1 MVATEQ
7 LAPTVGVSVAC
18 RALGVPR
25 STLYRRRRRGHESP
39 RAGAR
44 HAARRSPRALS
55 AHERE
60 AVLQQLHATR
70 FADRSPAEVWAT
82 LLDEGK
88 YLCSERT
95 MYRILAE
102 QDEVRERR
110 NQLRH
115 PSYAK
120 PQLLATRPNEVWS
133 WDITKLLG
141 PVKWSYFYLY
151 VILDIFSRYVVGW
164 MVAER
169 ESALLAKKLIAAACD
184 KQDIE
189 PGQLTVHAD
198 RGSAMR
204 SKLVVHLLA
213 ELGITRTH
221 TRPYT
226 STDNPFSE
234 SHFKTMKYWPEFPD
248 RFGSAQHAEGFGC
261 IFFPWYNTEHRHS
274 GIGYMTP
281 EAVHYGDADRIQQHR
296 RHVLADAFAVHPER
310 FVRGCAAPPRLPAAV
325 WINPPKPGGPIE

>member
-1 MVATEQ
+1 MAATEQ
-7 LAPTVGVSVAC
+7 LSPTVGVSVAC

-39 RAGAR
+39 GARAR

-55 AHERE
+55 AQERE
-60 AVLQQLHATR
+60 AVLEQLHSER

-82 LLDEGK
+82 LLDEGT
-88 YLCSERT
+88 YLCSPRT

-102 QDEVRERR
+102 ADEVRERR
-110 NQLRH
+110 AQLRH
-115 PSYAK
+115 PNYAK

-141 PVKWSYFYLY
+141 PVTWSYFYLY

-169 ESALLAKKLIAAACD
+169 ESALLAKKLIAATCD
-184 KQDIE
+184 KQGIE

-198 RGSAMR
+198 RGPAMR

-213 ELGITRTH
+213 ELGVTRTH

-226 STDNPFSE
+226 SSDNPFSE
-234 SHFKTMKYWPEFPD
+234 SHFKTLKYCPEFPD
-248 RFGSAQHAEGFGC
+248 RFGSSQDAEAFGRV
-261 IFFPWYNTEHRHS
+261 FFPWYNTEHRHS

-281 EAVHYGDADRIQQHR
+281 EAVHYGDASRIQQHR
-296 RHVLADAFAVHPER
+296 RQVLEDAFAVHPQR
-310 FVRGCAAPPRLPAAV
+310 FVRGCAAPPKLPAAV